1 LTPGAGVIRL
11 NGDRARVRARTI
23 RTATRLLVT
32 LALATTSAVAQAE
45 SVSISP
51 VQDGTLYQ
59 DIAGGLANGAGQYL
73 FVGRSAQPNS
83 LSRRRAVLKFDVAGA
98 LPPNSTISKVT
109 LTLFMSRTITAS
121 STVSVHRLLAGWG
134 EGTSQAGGEEGTG
147 APPEPNDATWIHRFF
162 NTDLWTTPGGDF
174 DPTPSATRT
183 VVGLG
188 FYDWGSTERLVAD
201 VQGWVDDPSSNHGWI
216 MIGPE
221 VFPRSTKRFDSR
233 ENNTMENR
241 PVLTIEFTHFIPT
254 TSEWGLVILALS
266 LLVAAKITFAVPVPS
281 SASNKLQARLP
292 RGTP

>member
-1 LTPGAGVIRL
+1 MIRL
-11 NGDRARVRARTI
+11 TDDQGRVRARTI
-23 RTATRLLVT
+23 PPFARMLAV
-32 LALATTSAVAQAE
+32 LALITASAVARAE

-59 DIAGGLANGAGQYL
+59 DPVGGLANGAGQYL
-73 FVGRSAQPNS
+73 FVGRSAQPNT

-121 STVSVHRLLAGWG
+121 STVSVHRLLADWG
-134 EGTSQAGGEEGTG
+134 EGDSHAGGEEGAG
-147 APPEPNDATWIHRFF
+147 AASQPNDATWIHRFF
-162 NTDLWTTPGGDF
+162 NTDLWATPGGDF
-174 DPTPSATRT
+174 DPAPSATRT

-188 FYDWGSTERLVAD
+188 FYDWDSTERMVAD

-216 MIGPE
+216 LIGPE

-233 ENNTMENR
+233 ENATVENR
-241 PVLTIEFTHFIPT
+241 PVLTIEFTSFVPT

-266 LLVAAKITFAVPVPS
+266 LLVAAKIAFARPVLAGS
-281 SASNKLQARLP
+281 
-292 RGTP
+292 